1 MDDTDQSIDLGHNLP
16 LNLVLTPAFPCLAG
30 SAVSQNVPGEES
42 AATAWYSTGTPGLL
56 FPPVGWLTAT
66 DRRVIISAA

>member
-1 MDDTDQSIDLGHNLP
+1 MDDTDQSIDLGHNLR
-16 LNLVLTPAFPCLAG
+16 LNLVLISALPCLAG
-30 SAVSQNVPGEES
+30 PAVSQNEES
-42 AATAWYSTGTPGLL
+42 AATAWYSSGTPGLL